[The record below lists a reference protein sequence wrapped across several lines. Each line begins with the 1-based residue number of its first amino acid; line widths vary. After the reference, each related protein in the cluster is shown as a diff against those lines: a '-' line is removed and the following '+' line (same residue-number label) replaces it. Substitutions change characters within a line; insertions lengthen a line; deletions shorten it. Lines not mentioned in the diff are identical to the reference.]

1 MDANIAQQ
9 SKSDFQILLS
19 SNFFMKIIWI
29 FSTIWECFCI
39 LLTSHKQGNKNFLKN
54 SMNPILQFYLQ
65 INTELCFN
73 QTVVSNILTKLN

>member
-19 SNFFMKIIWI
+19 SNFMKIIWI

-54 SMNPILQFYLQ
+54 FTNIIL
-65 INTELCFN
+65 
-73 QTVVSNILTKLN
+73 ILFAD

>member
-29 FSTIWECFCI
+29 FSTI
-39 LLTSHKQGNKNFLKN
+39 
-54 SMNPILQFYLQ
+54 
-65 INTELCFN
+65 
-73 QTVVSNILTKLN
+73 